1 MDDSLIILVN
11 PPLTK
16 EERFGEMAKH
26 GATAP
31 PLGLC
36 YLAASLRQAET
47 RSRIIDALSFDKT
60 IEETTEE
67 IVAQNP
73 RYVGI
78 STTTVGIFRAGELA
92 GEIKKANPKIV
103 TIIGGAHLAA
113 VPQETME
120 RFSQFD
126 IGVIGEG
133 EHTIVQLVR
142 ALDSG
147 DDLKTIKGIIF
158 RQKSGGLFVAIP
170 QSPIEDMD
178 SIPMPAWDMVPHL
191 KHYRE
196 SATRFSKLPLG
207 GVITSRGCPGKCLFC
222 DTSVFGRRFRAHS
235 ADYVINM
242 IEYLKSNY
250 EIRSLVFYDDYF
262 IVDRKRLK
270 EICIKMI
277 EKKLDLEWVCSARVN
292 AINEEMLTLM
302 KCAGCFQIAFGI
314 ESGSQKILDI
324 QQKGITLD
332 RIRNAVGMTSKA
344 GIRTKG
350 YFMIGHPTET
360 PETIYQTIDFAKSIP
375 LDNFQ
380 ATYFTPLPGSPA
392 YDIANKYGKFDN
404 DWRKM
409 NMWDIVFVPYGFSKK
424 DLRRYLKMVHRKF
437 YFRPRIIWSYF
448 KLMSDP
454 KYRKQLIK
462 EGLTFIKEMLLG

>member
-36 YLAASLRQAET
+36 YLAASLRQAKM

-92 GEIKKANPKIV
+92 GEIKKTNPKIV

-133 EHTIVQLVR
+133 EHTIVQLVQ

-147 DDLKTIKGIIF
+147 YDLKTVKGIIF
-158 RQKSGGLFVAIP
+158 RQKRGGLFAAIP
-170 QSPIEDMD
+170 QSPIEDLD
-178 SIPMPAWDMVPHL
+178 SIPLPAWDMVPHL
-191 KHYRE
+191 KYYHE
-196 SATRFSKLPLG
+196 SATRFSRLPLG
-207 GVITSRGCPGKCLFC
+207 AIITSRGCPGKCLFC
-222 DTSVFGRRFRAHS
+222 DTSVFGRRFRGHS

-250 EIRSLVFYDDYF
+250 EIKSLVFYDDYF
-262 IVDRKRLK
+262 TVDRNRLK

-392 YDIANKYGKFDN
+392 YDIANKYGEFDN

-409 NMWDIVFVPYGFSKK
+409 NMWDIVFVPRGFSKK
-424 DLRRYLKMVHRKF
+424 ELRRYLKIVHRKF
-437 YFRPRIIWSYF
+437 YLRPRIIWSYIR
-448 KLMSDP
+448 LMRDP
-454 KYRKQLIK
+454 RYRWQLIR
-462 EGLTFIKEMLLG
+462 EGFSFVKKIIT